1 MNERVGRQT
10 YQLPEALTQ
19 QVALSLA
26 EWQARKNV
34 QRAWARDASL
44 WTGTDEGQW
53 LGWLGI
59 ADEQLA
65 HCSELEHF
73 AQEVRTAGFRHV
85 LVLGMGGSSL
95 CPEVLTHAFGQQMGC
110 PRLHVLDSTDPAQ
123 VMTTERGIDL
133 AHTLFIVA
141 SKSGSTLEPNIFKQY
156 FFARVQQTVGA
167 QEAGKRFVAI
177 TDPGSKMQQVA
188 ESDGFR
194 RIFFGMPSI
203 GGRYS
208 ALSSFG
214 MVPAAVMGLDVRRF
228 LGRTVEMVKVC
239 GPESPPEENPGVVL
253 GTILGIAAHAGRN
266 KMTIIASPRIVDL
279 GTWLEQLVA
288 ESTGKEGKGII
299 PVDRE
304 PLGSPAMYGTD
315 RLFVYV
321 CFARAPDADQD
332 AFVAALEQ
340 AGQPVVRIV
349 LNDVYDLGQEFFRWE
364 IATAVAGAILKIN
377 PFNQPDVEASKVETR
392 QLTTA
397 YEQTG
402 ALPAEAPL
410 YEGRG
415 IALFTDERNAAALRT
430 SLLGTPSLVS
440 YLRAHIQRMQSGDYC
455 ALLAYIEMNEAH
467 LAPLQAMRRHI
478 RDHKQVATCIGFGP
492 RFLHSTGQAYKGG
505 PNSGVFLQITCDDA
519 IELPV
524 PGQRYTFGV
533 VKAAQARGDFQVLAD
548 RQRRV
553 LRVHLGKEVPAGLA
567 TLHTALAEALTE
579 V

>member
-10 YQLPEALTQ
+10 YQLPEALTT
-19 QVALSLA
+19 QVNSSLA
-26 EWQARKNV
+26 EWRTRKHI
-34 QRAWARDASL
+34 QRLWARDASV

-53 LGWLGI
+53 LGWLSI
-59 ADEQLA
+59 VEEQRA

-73 AQEVRTAGFRHV
+73 AQETRTAGFRHA

-95 CPEVLTHAFGQQMGC
+95 CPEVLTHAFGQQAGC

-156 FFARVQQTVGA
+156 FFERVRRTVGA
-167 QEAGKRFVAI
+167 HEAGQRFVAI

-194 RIFFGMPSI
+194 RIFFGVPSI

-228 LGRTVEMVKVC
+228 LDRTAKMVKVC
-239 GPESPPEENPGVVL
+239 GPESSLEDNPGVVL
-253 GTILGIAAHAGRN
+253 GTILGVAAHAGRD
-266 KMTIIASPRIVDL
+266 KMTVLASPRIADL

-288 ESTGKEGKGII
+288 ESTGKDGKGII

-304 PLGSPAMYGTD
+304 PLGSLATYGTD

-321 CFARAPDADQD
+321 RFAPAPDVDQD
-332 AFVAALEQ
+332 AFVAALER

-349 LNDVYDLGQEFFRWE
+349 VNDVYDLGQEFFRWE
-364 IATAVAGAILKIN
+364 IATAVAGAILGIN

-410 YEGRG
+410 YEGQE
-415 IALFTDERNAAALRT
+415 IALFTDDKNAAALRA
-430 SLLGTPSLVS
+430 SLSGAPSLAS
-440 YLRAHIQRMQSGDYC
+440 YLRAHLQRIHAGDYC
-455 ALLAYIEMNEAH
+455 ALLAYLEMDEVH
-467 LAPLQAMRRHI
+467 LALLQAMRRHI
-478 RDHKQVATCIGFGP
+478 RDHKQVATCVGFGP

-524 PGQRYTFGV
+524 AGQRYTFGV

-553 LRVHLGKEVPAGLA
+553 LRVHLGKDVPAGLA
-567 TLHTALAEALTE
+567 TLRTALAEALT
-579 V
+579 